1 MKKPPWISQ
10 KRSLKAK
17 VKMTHSDDEEASEAG
32 TINSMK
38 P

>member
-10 KRSLKAK
+10 QTSLKAK
-17 VKMTHSDDEEASEAG
+17 VKMTQSDDEEASEAG
-32 TINSMK
+32 TKNSMM